1 MVFLLF
7 IIILIQVSFT
17 YCYAEFCNVPTFSLK
32 HLNNSTLNKII
43 IITRHGDRN
52 SIFANVNQTKCNE
65 GECVIGEL
73 TDIGK
78 KQMNNLG
85 IAINQLLKEYGISNI
100 TFESIR
106 AQSTQCNRTINSAKA
121 LIEGLLNQKVNT
133 ELIDTTNSQYFA
145 PHYII
150 DNTTVAERNKRLKIL
165 EDTMNDNI
173 KQLIFKF
180 KRLFKGE
187 FKTTNLITSFINVY
201 DYLQVLNCYNIPFPS
216 NEKEQITIDDVIS
229 SEMYLSYMAGYLLD
243 SQVSS
248 LSTKYLRDEII
259 SFLDG
264 TSICK
269 ETNCSTSSLPI
280 IELISGHDD
289 TLYSLMVS
297 LHQQDIQLPPYSSH
311 IFIEKVQIG
320 IDYFVRASYNSQIL
334 RICNNQV
341 KLCPFQ
347 EFKDWLK

>member
-7 IIILIQVSFT
+7 IIILIQISFT
-17 YCYAEFCNVPTFSLK
+17 YCYAEFCNIPTFSLK
-32 HLNNSTLNKII
+32 PLNNSTLNKII
-43 IITRHGDRN
+43 IISRHGDRN
-52 SIFANVNQTKCNE
+52 SILANVNQTKCNG

-85 IAINQLLKEYGISNI
+85 IAINQLLKEYGIGNI
-100 TFESIR
+100 TLENIKV
-106 AQSTQCNRTINSAKA
+106 QSTQCSRTINSAKA
-121 LIEGLLNQKVNT
+121 LIEGLLNQKVDN
-133 ELIDTTNSQYFA
+133 ELIDTTNSQYLA
-145 PHYII
+145 AHYIT
-150 DNTTVAERNKRLKIL
+150 DNKTVTERNKRLKLL

-187 FKTTNLITSFINVY
+187 FKETDLITSFIYVY
-201 DYLQVLNCYNIPFPS
+201 DYLQVLHCSNLPFPS
-216 NEKEQITIDDVIS
+216 NEKEQITMEDVIS
-229 SEMYLSYMAGYLLD
+229 SEMYLGYMAGYLLD

-248 LSTKYLRDEII
+248 LSTKYLRDEIV

-264 TSICK
+264 TSTCK
-269 ETNCSTSSLPI
+269 ETNCSTPSLPI

-289 TLYSLMVS
+289 TLYTLMVS

-311 IFIEKVQIG
+311 IFIEKIQIG
-320 IDYFVRASYNSQIL
+320 IDYFVRVSYNSQIL
-334 RICNNQV
+334 RICNSQV